1 MFDFIFRRLLQGLL
15 VVFGVTLAVFLATRV
30 FGDPV
35 TLMLPITASAE
46 QRAVFSAQIGL
57 DQPLPIQ
64 FMGFVSDMLT
74 LDFGQSIWQR
84 RPAID
89 VVLERL
95 PNSALLIGCAL
106 TLAIVL
112 AIPLGALSAL
122 KPGSIFDR
130 ITMSVGL
137 IGLATPQFFFALL
150 LIFFFA
156 VQLRWLP
163 TSGTGSLAHM
173 VLPVLALA
181 MTPFARFAM
190 MVRSTMI
197 DELNQ
202 QYVRAARARG
212 IPRGRV
218 LRHHALRNVLVPFI
232 TLSGWELIVALS
244 GYTVVVETV
253 FSWPGLGLT
262 AVQAI
267 QRGDLFLMQAI
278 VFSIALLIV
287 CINLTVDIIAKFIDP
302 RIELT

>member
-1 MFDFIFRRLLQGLL
+1 MLDFIFRRLLQGLL

-46 QRAVFSAQIGL
+46 QRAIFSAQIGL

-64 FMGFVSDMLT
+64 FVGFVRDMLT

-106 TLAIVL
+106 TLAIIL

-122 KPGSIFDR
+122 RPGSIFDR
-130 ITMSVGL
+130 ITMSFGL

-156 VQLRWLP
+156 VKLRWLP
-163 TSGTGSLAHM
+163 TSGTGSPAHM

-212 IPRGRV
+212 IPPSRV

-232 TLSGWELIVALS
+232 TLAGWELIVALS